1 VTGAQVKRIR
11 QTLGLTQH
19 QFAERLGVH
28 PVTVAKWETDAQGIR
43 GPAVR
48 LMKMLAAAVTMA
60 DIPNAP
66 AQPAKPRSDRARHRG
81 KRKQT

>member
-1 VTGAQVKRIR
+1 VTGAQVKRVR
-11 QTLGLTQH
+11 EVLGLTQH

-48 LMKMLAAAVTMA
+48 LMKMLAATATRA
-60 DIPNAP
+60 DRRNAP
-66 AQPAKPRSDRARHRG
+66 PKRRSKTARRSG
-81 KRKQT
+81 KRKKA